1 MSELGS
7 EEKTRLMIGIFAK
20 VEICYFG
27 SKSLVVGKMA
37 QSLWCWQGDGWWL
50 AGSKSLVVGKE
61 MVGGWQVE
69 VSSLMQGGALVPINS
84 QASFASR

>member
-27 SKSLVVGKMA
+27 SKSLVVGKEM
-37 QSLWCWQGDGWWL
+37 L
-50 AGSKSLVVGKE
+50 SKSLVVGNE
-61 MVGGWQVE
+61 MVGGWLAQ
-69 VSSLMQGGALVPINS
+69 SLW
-84 QASFASR
+84 